1 MVVIF
6 RPLPH
11 PEVPSDVRCLLPTHE
26 TEVLLTERR
35 ITGIRVEADTVEVSF
50 VCWCGTEGSFSD
62 PRITSSDRAGESAAD
77 LARPSD
83 HVLGRRELA

>member
-1 MVVIF
+1 MF
-6 RPLPH
+6 AAY
-11 PEVPSDVRCLLPTHE
+11 CTTHE

-62 PRITSSDRAGESAAD
+62 PRISLRPTASAAD

-83 HVLGRRELA
+83 HVLGRRQLA

>member
-1 MVVIF
+1 MF
-6 RPLPH
+6 AAY
-11 PEVPSDVRCLLPTHE
+11 CTTHE

-50 VCWCGTEGSFSD
+50 VCWCGTAGSFSD
-62 PRITSSDRAGESAAD
+62 PRITAASAAH

-83 HVLGRRELA
+83 HVLGRRQLA